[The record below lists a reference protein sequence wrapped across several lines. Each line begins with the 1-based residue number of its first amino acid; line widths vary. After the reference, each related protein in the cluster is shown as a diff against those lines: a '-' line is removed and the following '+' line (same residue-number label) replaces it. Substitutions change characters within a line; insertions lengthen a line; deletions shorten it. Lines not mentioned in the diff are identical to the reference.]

1 MSKENMLNNMFKL
14 QDYINNLPYNER
26 VALFDKHIKEYAEDE
41 YIPEDRKKIFIERTK
56 GERELYIE
64 KYGSKKKPKKVASTK
79 GRITKSN
86 YIDFDKAYNAAL
98 RMKGTKNENF
108 GFYIVVAIHTGLR
121 IGDILKMKRKNF
133 EDGVYQ
139 LREQKTGKAKTLPF
153 NAKVLEYFNELRNKS
168 EIVFRSNKGMTYS
181 NQQINKKIKQT
192 FKAKNKNY
200 SSHSLRKSFGRKVYE
215 VNNQSEDALISLS
228 EIYNHTSIR
237 VTRTYLDITQE
248 KLDSIYLGI

>member
-1 MSKENMLNNMFKL
+1 MSKENQQINLELLAAYLNNMP
-14 QDYINNLPYNER
+14 D
-26 VALFDKHIKEYAEDE
+26 AE
-41 YIPEDRKKIFIERTK
+41 
-56 GERELYIE
+56 
-64 KYGSKKKPKKVASTK
+64 KKKLYTPVAAPKKKTRKGVSTK

-86 YIDFDKAYNAAL
+86 YIDFDKAYNTAL

-108 GFYIVVAIHTGLR
+108 GFYIVVAICTGLR
-121 IGDILKMKRKNF
+121 IGDILKLKRKNF

-139 LREQKTGKAKTLPF
+139 LREQKTGKPKFLPF
-153 NAKVLEYFNELRNKS
+153 NEKVLQYFNELRNKS
-168 EIVFRSNKGMTYS
+168 EIVFRSNKNTTYS

-200 SSHSLRKSFGRKVYE
+200 SSHSLRKSFGRRVYE
-215 VNNQSEDALISLS
+215 MNNRSEDALINLS
-228 EIYNHTSIR
+228 EIYNHTSMR

>member
-1 MSKENMLNNMFKL
+1 LYILTFLNIFAVYNFNDMSKKNQQINIELLAAFLNNMPDADKEKL
-14 QDYINNLPYNER
+14 
-26 VALFDKHIKEYAEDE
+26 YAPVKDV
-41 YIPEDRKKIFIERTK
+41 P
-56 GERELYIE
+56 
-64 KYGSKKKPKKVASTK
+64 KKKTRKGVSTK

-153 NAKVLEYFNELRNKS
+153 NKKVLEYFNELRNKS
-168 EIVFRSNKGMTYS
+168 EIVFRSNKGTTFCS
-181 NQQINKKIKQT
+181 QTINRKIKQT
-192 FKAKNKNY
+192 FQAKNKNY

-215 VNNQSEDALISLS
+215 MNNRSEDALVSLS
-228 EIYNHTSIR
+228 EIYNHTDLR

>member
-1 MSKENMLNNMFKL
+1 MFSNLYITLFLCIFVYKKTTDMSKLNQQINLELLAAFLNNMPDADKEKL
-14 QDYINNLPYNER
+14 
-26 VALFDKHIKEYAEDE
+26 YAPVKDV
-41 YIPEDRKKIFIERTK
+41 P
-56 GERELYIE
+56 
-64 KYGSKKKPKKVASTK
+64 KKKPKKGVSAK
-79 GRITKSN
+79 GRITKSHS
-86 YIDFDKAYNAAL
+86 IDFDKAYNSAL

-121 IGDILKMKRKNF
+121 IGDILKLKRKNF

-153 NAKVLEYFNELRNKS
+153 NKKVLEYFNELRNKS
-168 EIVFRSNKGMTYS
+168 EIVFRSNKGTTFCS
-181 NQQINKKIKQT
+181 QTINRKIKQT
-192 FKAKNKNY
+192 FQAKNKNY

-215 VNNQSEDALISLS
+215 MNNCSEDALVSLS
-228 EIYNHTSIR
+228 EIYNHTDLR

>member
-1 MSKENMLNNMFKL
+1 MFSNLYITLFLCIFVYKKTTDMSKLNQQINLELLAAFLNNMPDADKEKL
-14 QDYINNLPYNER
+14 
-26 VALFDKHIKEYAEDE
+26 YAPVKDV
-41 YIPEDRKKIFIERTK
+41 P
-56 GERELYIE
+56 
-64 KYGSKKKPKKVASTK
+64 KKKPKKGVSAK
-79 GRITKSN
+79 GRITKSHS
-86 YIDFDKAYNAAL
+86 IDFDKAYNSAL

-121 IGDILKMKRKNF
+121 IGDILKLKRKNF

-153 NAKVLEYFNELRNKS
+153 NKKVLEYFNELRNKS
-168 EIVFRSNKGMTYS
+168 EIVFRSNKGTTFCS
-181 NQQINKKIKQT
+181 QTINRKIKQT
-192 FKAKNKNY
+192 FQAKNKNY

-215 VNNQSEDALISLS
+215 MNNRSEDALVSLS
-228 EIYNHTSIR
+228 EIYNHTDLR

>member
-1 MSKENMLNNMFKL
+1 MSKLNQQINLELLAAFLNNMPDADKEKL
-14 QDYINNLPYNER
+14 YTPVPE
-26 VALFDKHIKEYAEDE
+26 VA
-41 YIPEDRKKIFIERTK
+41 
-56 GERELYIE
+56 
-64 KYGSKKKPKKVASTK
+64 KKKPKKVVSTK

-108 GFYIVVAIHTGLR
+108 GFYIVVAICTGLR

-139 LREQKTGKAKTLPF
+139 LREQKTGKEKNLPF
-153 NAKVLEYFNELRNKS
+153 NAKVLEYYNELRNKS

-215 VNNQSEDALISLS
+215 MNNQSEDALISLS
-228 EIYNHTSIR
+228 EIYNHTDLR

-248 KLDSIYLGI
+248 KLDNIYLSI

>member
-1 MSKENMLNNMFKL
+1 MYILTFLNIFAVYNFNDMSKKNQQINIELLAAFLNNMPDADKEKL
-14 QDYINNLPYNER
+14 
-26 VALFDKHIKEYAEDE
+26 YAPVKDV
-41 YIPEDRKKIFIERTK
+41 P
-56 GERELYIE
+56 
-64 KYGSKKKPKKVASTK
+64 KKKPRKGVSTK

-121 IGDILKMKRKNF
+121 IGDILKLKRKNF

-139 LREQKTGKAKTLPF
+139 LREQKTGKPKFLPF
-153 NAKVLEYFNELRNKS
+153 NEKVLQYFNELRNKS
-168 EIVFRSNKGMTYS
+168 EIVFRSNKNTTYS
-181 NQQINKKIKQT
+181 NQQINTKIKQT
-192 FKAKNKNY
+192 FQAKNKNY
-200 SSHSLRKSFGRKVYE
+200 SSHSLRKSFGRRVYE
-215 VNNQSEDALISLS
+215 MNNRSEDALISLS
-228 EIYNHTSIR
+228 EIYNHTSMR

>member
-1 MSKENMLNNMFKL
+1 MSKLNQQINLELLAAFLNNMPDADKEKL
-14 QDYINNLPYNER
+14 YTPVPE
-26 VALFDKHIKEYAEDE
+26 VA
-41 YIPEDRKKIFIERTK
+41 
-56 GERELYIE
+56 
-64 KYGSKKKPKKVASTK
+64 KKKPKKVVSTK

-153 NAKVLEYFNELRNKS
+153 NTKVLEYYNELRNKS

-215 VNNQSEDALISLS
+215 MNNQSEDALVNLSL
-228 EIYNHTSIR
+228 IYNHSDLR

>member
-1 MSKENMLNNMFKL
+1 MSKLNQQINLELLAEYLNNIPAADKEKL
-14 QDYINNLPYNER
+14 YTPVIEP
-26 VALFDKHIKEYAEDE
+26 VA
-41 YIPEDRKKIFIERTK
+41 
-56 GERELYIE
+56 
-64 KYGSKKKPKKVASTK
+64 KKKPKKGVSTK

-86 YIDFDKAYNAAL
+86 YIDFDKAYNTAL
-98 RMKGTKNENF
+98 RMQGTKNENF

-121 IGDILKMKRKNF
+121 IGDILKLKRKNF
-133 EDGVYQ
+133 QDGVYQ

-153 NAKVLEYFNELRNKS
+153 NEKVLQYFNILRNKS
-168 EIVFRSNKGMTYS
+168 EIVFKSNKGTTYCS
-181 NQQINKKIKQT
+181 QTINRKIKQT

-215 VNNQSEDALISLS
+215 MNNRSEDALISLS
-228 EIYNHTSIR
+228 EIYNHTSMR